1 MGRSD
6 NKEYWTLYGLPTFLC
21 RIVGLVLVLDL
32 GNADGG
38 VVLAVVVVVA
48 VLEVVA
54 GETLGGALLLGT
66 LHL

>member
-38 VVLAVVVVVA
+38 VVLAVVVVA